1 MKGILLV
8 ARRDFWA
15 YINTVWGWA
24 ILALALLLDGLLFN
38 VFALT
43 GSARYSA
50 DVLESFVMNTGGV
63 GLAAAVFITMRL
75 FAEERQTGTI
85 VLLDSSPLSE
95 MQIVLGKYLSGM
107 AFLTFFAIL
116 TLYMPAMIFV
126 NGKVSPEEIAVGYA
140 GILLIGSA
148 GVAIGTWASAIS
160 RNQLLAG
167 VISAVITVFFV
178 MCWMLARVLDAPF
191 KGIISYVAF
200 FDKQLQ
206 PFQEG
211 RLNTENI
218 VFFLSVTF
226 AFLLL
231 ANRSLIAR
239 RWE

>member
-1 MKGILLV
+1 MKGVFLV

-15 YINTVWGWA
+15 YINTTWGWA
-24 ILALALLLDGLLFN
+24 ILALALLIDGLCFN

-43 GSARYSA
+43 STARYSA
-50 DVLESFVMNTGGV
+50 DVLGTFIMVTGGTA
-63 GLAAAVFITMRL
+63 LACAIFITMRL

-107 AFLTFFAIL
+107 AFMTMFAVL
-116 TLYMPAMIFV
+116 TLYMPGMILI
-126 NGKVSPEEIAVGYA
+126 NGKVTPEEIAVGYL
-140 GILLIGSA
+140 GILLMGSA
-148 GVAIGTWASAIS
+148 GIAIGTWASAIS

-167 VISAVITVFFV
+167 VISAVVTIFFV
-178 MCWMLARVLDAPF
+178 MCWMLARVLDPPF
-191 KGIISYVAF
+191 KAIISYVAF

-206 PFQEG
+206 PFEEG
-211 RLNTENI
+211 RVNTESV
-218 VFFLSVTF
+218 VFFLSITF